1 MGYLGEGELKAIWVE
16 EYTIYSS
23 ILYLIFNLN
32 NQMVYAI
39 KVIFHPLLHLHLH
52 PPLPLPLSL
61 SLALIC
67 SLILHFLHQLV
78 SPLYHHHLHFRRHL
92 NLHHHLHHYLLVPYL
107 QLGQVFKVLLH

>member
-32 NQMVYAI
+32 NQMIYAI
-39 KVIFHPLLHLHLH
+39 KVIFHLHLHLH

-61 SLALIC
+61 GLIC

-78 SPLYHHHLHFRRHL
+78 SPLYHHRRHL
-92 NLHHHLHHYLLVPYL
+92 HLHHHLLIPYF
-107 QLGQVFKVLLH
+107 QLGQVFKISLH